1 MKVDN
6 INNDDAY
13 KNNNDLIFLDDS
25 AIQRCGKSHIINGSF
40 IVYKS
45 KPLDLFSNSFCK
57 AYSVNDMQ
65 NSACTGCYAKVFEKY
80 FLYNIDA
87 IISLISDGIDNFIS
101 PIAIGIVEFHDTDD
115 EYIAIIFN
123 DVSAVSLGELIDKN
137 ENFSDKYIIKNILYK
152 IKETLK
158 NLHDRGIAHGSVN
171 LDNIYLTKSGNF
183 VLDECF
189 STPFGYKQSPI
200 YEPLSVTKIIP
211 NAKSNCNYSSDYYAL
226 GVVSLELTTGT
237 RLKKQT
243 LEILNNERIYNSS
256 YRFYTNNKLLTGTI
270 NKIFQGLLNDDED
283 QRFGYDKLSNIPALT
298 DFFPIIKKDDFLEQ
312 IYFNGK
318 KIYRSKIL
326 AHEMAYNPNKA
337 INLFFT
343 WKLQKFLSK
352 FYKNSESLNKIK
364 FLLNKNIIAESF
376 EPENCTLNELTL
388 AEIIRILHFQNI
400 FAVKSISFSFD
411 NYSIGNLVL
420 YLINNNELT
429 QLQLVSEMIEYQCLI
444 NPDKFQLNNEEP
456 NFFVIYNEQ
465 LVLNKHDYVF
475 NFLYTLNKVFSHLPY
490 FSALQKKRLLF
501 SSKDIVWFI
510 EQNNISEK
518 FIFNNIFLAHFL
530 CSKLENYIYKS
541 CINSAMQSI
550 NSIKMLLLFHE
561 AQKSCK
567 IDELPH
573 ISDIFSTSVIESIGR
588 FIKGKT
594 IKDELINKL
603 NEIKV
608 KGNLGE
614 IIEFLEQ
621 SDLLQSDK
629 EIFKHNVIKTK
640 NIYKKLNDITLE
652 LESKE
657 YLQQKSMN
665 TALTISYLLFSVE
678 VIYLLARLTI

>member
-6 INNDDAY
+6 INNDDAS
-13 KNNNDLIFLDDS
+13 KNNNDLIFLDDN
-25 AIQRCGKSHIINGSF
+25 AIQRCGKSHIINGRF
-40 IVYKS
+40 IVDKS

-65 NSACTGCYAKVFEKY
+65 NSDCTGCYAKVFEKS

-137 ENFSDKYIIKNILYK
+137 ENFSDKYIIKNILYN

-171 LDNIYLTKSGNF
+171 LDNIYLTKSGDF

-200 YEPLSVTKIIP
+200 YEPLSVTKNIP

-226 GVVSLELTTGT
+226 GVVCLELTTGT

-270 NKIFQGLLNDDED
+270 NKIVQGLLNDDDD

-298 DFFPIIKKDDFLEQ
+298 DFFPIIKKDDFLEP

-326 AHEMAYNPNKA
+326 AHEMAYNPDKA

-343 WKLQKFLSK
+343 GKLQKFLSK

-400 FAVKSISFSFD
+400 FAVKNISFSFD

-420 YLINNNELT
+420 YLINNNEFT

-444 NPDKFQLNNEEP
+444 NPDKFKLNNKEP

-475 NFLYTLNKVFSHLPY
+475 NFLYTLNKVFSYLPY

-518 FIFNNIFLAHFL
+518 FIFNNIFLAPFL

-541 CINSAMQSI
+541 SINSAMQSI

-561 AQKSCK
+561 AQKNCK
-567 IDELPH
+567 IDKLPH

-588 FIKGKT
+588 FIQGKT

-608 KGNLGE
+608 RGNLGE

-665 TALTISYLLFSVE
+665 AALTISYLLFSVA

>member
-6 INNDDAY
+6 IKHDDSSENND
-13 KNNNDLIFLDDS
+13 DLIFLGDS
-25 AIQRCGKSHIINGSF
+25 AIQRCGKSHIVNGRF
-40 IVYKS
+40 IIDKS
-45 KPLDLFSNSFCK
+45 KPLDLVSNSFCK

-65 NSACTGCYAKVFEKY
+65 NSTRAGCYAKVVEKS
-80 FLYNIDA
+80 FLCNVDA
-87 IISLISDGIDNFIS
+87 IISLISGGIDNFIS

-123 DVSAVSLGELIDKN
+123 DMSAVSLGELIDKN
-137 ENFSDKYIIKNILYK
+137 EDFSDKYIIKNILYN
-152 IKETLK
+152 IKEALK
-158 NLHDRGIAHGSVN
+158 NMHDRGIAHGSVN
-171 LDNIYLTKSGNF
+171 LDNIYLTKSGDF

-189 STPFGYKQSPI
+189 STPFGYKQPAI

-226 GVVSLELTTGT
+226 GVVCLELTTGT

-270 NKIFQGLLNDDED
+270 NKIIQGLLNDDD
-283 QRFGYDKLSNIPALT
+283 NQRFGYEKLSNIPALK
-298 DFFPIIKKDDFLEQ
+298 DFFPIIKKDDFLES

-326 AHEMAYNPNKA
+326 AHEMAYNPEKA

-343 WKLQKFLSK
+343 GKLQKFLSK

-364 FLLNKNIIAESF
+364 FLLNKSLNAESF

-400 FAVKSISFSFD
+400 FAVKNISFDFD

-420 YLINNNELT
+420 CLINNNEFT
-429 QLQLVSEMIEYQCLI
+429 QLKLLSEMIEYQCLI
-444 NPDKFQLNNEEP
+444 NPDKFKLNNEEP
-456 NFFVIYNEQ
+456 NFFAIYNEQ

-475 NFLYTLNKVFSHLPY
+475 NFLYTLNKVFPHLPY
-490 FSALQKKRLLF
+490 LSVLQKRRLLF
-501 SSKDIVWFI
+501 SAKDMVCFI
-510 EQNNISEK
+510 EQNKISEK
-518 FIFNNIFLAHFL
+518 FIFNNIFLAPFL
-530 CSKLENYIYKS
+530 CSKLESYIYKS
-541 CINSAMQSI
+541 SINSAMQSI
-550 NSIKMLLLFHE
+550 NSIKMLLLFRE
-561 AQKSCK
+561 VQKSCK
-567 IDELPH
+567 IDKLLH
-573 ISDIFSTSVIESIGR
+573 ISDIFSTSIIESIGR
-588 FIKGKT
+588 FIQGET
-594 IKDELINKL
+594 IKGELINKL

-608 KGNLGE
+608 SGSLGE

-629 EIFKHNVIKTK
+629 EIFKDSVIKTK
-640 NIYKKLNDITLE
+640 NIHKKLNNIMLE
-652 LESKE
+652 LESKDN
-657 YLQQKSMN
+657 LQEKSMN
-665 TALTISYLLFSVE
+665 AALTISYLLFSVA